1 MIMGTYGLE
10 DPVQE
15 DEERLF
21 QEQRQ
26 TIREAVG
33 SIGKEKG
40 FQFDAPTLDLQ
51 RDFNYEKQQ
60 RFKSGKQYDLNAWEK
75 TFDRNFNLAHY
86 GKDILNQM
94 QMAPRIDPDEEEVS
108 DYVNAKIREEFQD
121 IKNWRKE
128 NIALRVKIASDFQ
141 KL

>member
-1 MIMGTYGLE
+1 
-10 DPVQE
+10 
-15 DEERLF
+15 
-21 QEQRQ
+21 
-26 TIREAVG
+26 
-33 SIGKEKG
+33 
-40 FQFDAPTLDLQ
+40 
-51 RDFNYEKQQ
+51 
-60 RFKSGKQYDLNAWEK
+60 
-75 TFDRNFNLAHY
+75 
-86 GKDILNQM
+86 M